1 MKPTVIDATNLI
13 LGRLA
18 SNVAKRALHGE
29 SFIIINCENSIVT
42 GKKKSVLQRYKE
54 KYDIGN
60 PLKGPFFPKMPD
72 RVVRRTIRNMLPFK
86 QYRGKEAFKK
96 ISCYVGIPEE
106 FKSTKKETIKEAN
119 INKTQNLNYITLKEI
134 SKYLGN

>member
-96 ISCYVGIPEE
+96 ISCFVGIPEE